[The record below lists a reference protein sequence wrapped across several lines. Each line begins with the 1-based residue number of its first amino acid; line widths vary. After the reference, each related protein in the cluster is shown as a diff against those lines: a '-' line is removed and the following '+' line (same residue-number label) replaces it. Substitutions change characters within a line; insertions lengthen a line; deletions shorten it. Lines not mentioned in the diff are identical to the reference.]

1 MKYLSSPLF
10 VLAAATLIAT
20 STFAATAKETSKTT
34 EVQLSFRTLR
44 TWDVR
49 LPAETFAP
57 IGKAIPFAAAGEAGL
72 KIAIEE
78 GTLRI
83 DRNGDGELD
92 GRVETPS
99 KEKGSQL
106 VVFRLNE
113 GSENESTY
121 AIRVKNNGRWSY
133 APAGAME
140 GQAGNTRFM
149 IFDQNGNGRFDDYGV
164 DAMIV
169 GRGKT
174 ASFLSHSIHIDGILN
189 ELVMGADGRTASLTP
204 FTGESGMLDLG
215 SELTTQAKIRSVIVN
230 SEDGKHSFELSRALN
245 AKGGLSVPA
254 GNYMLHSAQVV
265 LGKSHAE
272 MTVGNSKPITV
283 TAGQTATLNWGGPAN
298 AKFGYKRGGGK
309 LQIAP
314 GDIKYYGSAGELYS
328 NFMPLG
334 SSPQFAIKEKAT
346 GEVLVNAVFPG
357 NC

>member
-1 MKYLSSPLF
+1 MKNQSSPLF
-10 VLAAATLIAT
+10 LLAAASLIAA
-20 STFAATAKETSKTT
+20 STFAGSAKEAAVTT
-34 EVQLSFRTLR
+34 EVALSFRTLR

-49 LPAETFAP
+49 LPAEAFAP

-83 DRNGDGELD
+83 DRDGDGELD
-92 GRVETPS
+92 GRVETPD

-121 AIRVKNNGRWSY
+121 AVRVKNDGRWSY

-174 ASFLSHSIHIDGILN
+174 ASFLSHSIHIDGVLT
-189 ELVMGADGRTASLTP
+189 ELVMGADGRSASLTP
-204 FTGESGMLDLG
+204 FSGETGKLDLG
-215 SELTTQAKIRSVIVN
+215 AELTTKAKMRSVVVN
-230 SEDGKHSFELSRALN
+230 SKDGKHSFELSRALS
-245 AKGGLSVPA
+245 AKGGLNVPA
-254 GNYMLHSAQVV
+254 GEYVLHSAQVV

-272 MTVGNSKPITV
+272 MTAGNSKPITV
-283 TAGQTATLNWGGPAN
+283 AAGETSTLDWGGPVN
-298 AKFGYKRGGGK
+298 AKFRYKRGGDK

-314 GDIKYYGSAGELYS
+314 GDIQYYGSAGEVYA

-334 SSPQFAIKEKAT
+334 SSPKFAIKEKAT
-346 GEVLVNAVFPG
+346 GKVLVNTVFPG